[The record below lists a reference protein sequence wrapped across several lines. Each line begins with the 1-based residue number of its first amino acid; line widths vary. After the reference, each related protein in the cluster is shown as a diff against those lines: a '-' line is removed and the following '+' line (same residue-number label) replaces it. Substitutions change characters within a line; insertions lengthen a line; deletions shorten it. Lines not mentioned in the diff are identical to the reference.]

1 MAHIEL
7 TFKISNI
14 EEGEMLVALLSELQ
28 FDGFQEDDG
37 YLKAYIKEIN
47 FQYSE
52 FNNLVEYKGIKYSKS
67 IIKDENWNADWESS
81 FEPVS
86 VFHPTNESLF
96 AFVRADFHSSNPN
109 AAYDLLI
116 TPKMSFGTGH
126 HATTL
131 QMMQQMSGIEFT
143 NKSVIDFG
151 TGTGLLSILAE
162 KMGASAILAIDN
174 DDWSINNA
182 KENIAAN
189 NCSKIEVL
197 KAETCKYSTDKA
209 DILLANINLN
219 VIIENLDNILSSCK
233 HPVKML
239 FSGILTVDETKI
251 LPILAARG
259 INILNVASNNNW
271 LVIIGEI

>member
-7 TFKISNI
+7 TFKISNA
-14 EEGEMLVALLSELQ
+14 EEGEMLVAFLSELR
-28 FDGFQEDDG
+28 FDGFQEEEG
-37 YLKAYIKEIN
+37 SLKAYIKEVD
-47 FQYSE
+47 FQHSD
-52 FNNLVEYKGIKYSKS
+52 FDDLIEYKGIKYSKS

-86 VFHPTNESLF
+86 VFHPANESLF

-131 QMMQQMSGIEFT
+131 QMMQQMSEINFV

-162 KMGASAILAIDN
+162 KMGATAVLAIDN
-174 DDWSINNA
+174 DDWSINNT

-189 NCSKIEVL
+189 NCNKIEVV
-197 KAETCKYSTDKA
+197 KAETCIYSNHKA

-219 VIIENLDNILSSCK
+219 VIIENLDNILSCCN

-251 LPILAARG
+251 LPVLTSRG
-259 INILNVASNNNW
+259 IKILNVASNNNW
-271 LVIIGEI
+271 LVIMAET